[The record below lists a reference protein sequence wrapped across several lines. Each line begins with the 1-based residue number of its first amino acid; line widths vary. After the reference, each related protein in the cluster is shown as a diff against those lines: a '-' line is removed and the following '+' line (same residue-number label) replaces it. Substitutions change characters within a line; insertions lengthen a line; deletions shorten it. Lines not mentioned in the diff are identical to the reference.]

1 MHLLENKL
9 FKMHGTYSKA
19 LNDVWRNS
27 QYYDNHTKHSVQQN
41 KFHTSKVT
49 AGGTCNC
56 HCNLSG

>member
-27 QYYDNHTKHSVQQN
+27 QYYDNHTKHCAAKRQVSYE
-41 KFHTSKVT
+41 
-49 AGGTCNC
+49 
-56 HCNLSG
+56 